1 MHKYVWEI
9 EINKGAARW
18 IVERL
23 WVQIPAPYTG
33 WKLRLTKVVEGTTQ
47 MHKEISDWAGALV

>member
-18 IVERL
+18 IVER
-23 WVQIPAPYTG
+23 QKTIKIGTS
-33 WKLRLTKVVEGTTQ
+33 TTQ